1 MTATP
6 TPSRVHLT
14 LALIKAALGIGGLLL
29 VVVLI
34 VMAVVGGH
42 DKAGATKADGGAYLA
57 CSHAAGVFDDW
68 QHGLLTPGEL
78 RDKTKEIYSDASV
91 STEPGIASNAQ
102 AMLAAA
108 TSDDDASYIMA
119 ASAFVDACN
128 KLIP

>member
-34 VMAVVGGH
+34 VM
-42 DKAGATKADGGAYLA
+42 
-57 CSHAAGVFDDW
+57 
-68 QHGLLTPGEL
+68 
-78 RDKTKEIYSDASV
+78 IYSDASV

>member
-68 QHGLLTPGEL
+68 QSTRTP
-78 RDKTKEIYSDASV
+78 ASPP
-91 STEPGIASNAQ
+91 SRGSRRTRRPCSQ
-102 AMLAAA
+102 QRPRTTTPA
-108 TSDDDASYIMA
+108 TSWPHLRSSMPATS
-119 ASAFVDACN
+119 S
-128 KLIP
+128 PRSS